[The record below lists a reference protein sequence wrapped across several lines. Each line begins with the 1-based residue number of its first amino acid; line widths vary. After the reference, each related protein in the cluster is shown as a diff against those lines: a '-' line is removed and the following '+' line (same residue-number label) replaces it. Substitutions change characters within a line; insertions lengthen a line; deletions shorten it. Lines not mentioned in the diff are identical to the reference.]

1 MGCLSD
7 KTLKVDEDNT
17 RKENQ
22 DPNVI
27 QNLEEDREK
36 EKEKIKQEQ
45 ELKDQKEKEELER
58 IRKEQELKD
67 QKEKEELE
75 RIRKE
80 QELKELKEKEEK
92 ERLEKEKKE
101 KEEDKPNS
109 KDTDEQSG
117 NEERSHNS
125 TIPSDPGKY
134 LDIHLSIKKNN
145 IYVPDKNSLE
155 RFQRDG
161 LKRHNYYRKYH
172 QAGPMELT
180 QKLNEYAQKY
190 AETLAAKDIMQHST
204 HDAREKIYGD
214 WTGENLYYYWSS
226 ESDSPINGAAAV
238 DSWYDEIKDYDFKS
252 GKSKNGGVVGHF
264 TQLVWRDS
272 TQLGIGVAKS
282 AKNSIYVISIV
293 MN

>member
-80 QELKELKEKEEK
+80 QELKELKEKEEKERLEKELKEKEEK

-204 HDAREKIYGD
+204 HDARKRRSS
-214 WTGENLYYYWSS
+214 WTFY
-226 ESDSPINGAAAV
+226 
-238 DSWYDEIKDYDFKS
+238 
-252 GKSKNGGVVGHF
+252 
-264 TQLVWRDS
+264 
-272 TQLGIGVAKS
+272 
-282 AKNSIYVISIV
+282 SIS
-293 MN
+293 MER